1 MSESLSR
8 RLGGFASTLEYEK
21 LPLHVVDKV
30 KGLILHGLV
39 VSIAGAP
46 LPRVAS
52 VMEMTKREEP
62 RPDGAALWVDGA
74 RVSRRGAAFANA
86 KMMHATSQSDSY
98 RMLTHPGPCV
108 IPPAVASCEIDGGSG
123 KDLITAVAAGYELET
138 RIASD
143 FIPTTQARGFRSSP
157 VYGVFGAAVATGKV
171 LGLDPGQM
179 ANAISLAATFSGG
192 TGEGGRTEGQEAT
205 IHESNAAVNGITAA
219 LLAKDGVR
227 GADLALEGDAGFYNA
242 FTGNNQGELSYAFE
256 GPLSTDVDSVASG
269 LGERYFLMDVTP
281 KIYPTAGY
289 NQPVIELMAR
299 LKATHEIQWDNVDR
313 IDIEMNWLE
322 TLYPSPAFPNPRR
335 SERRVGGTHYFAAYT
350 GVHGHYPAIREGVAP
365 GSAAGASEDNSV
377 LELMERVNVIGVK
390 DRGSYSPRMTV
401 ATKDGNSYVDEMNGD
416 ETKWGLETV
425 SHRLREMFDSL
436 VIPASQLE
444 ELVETVS
451 RLDELDS
458 IETMVGLCIR
468 KD

>member
-8 RLGGFASTLEYEK
+8 RLGGFASTVEYDK
-21 LPLHVVDKV
+21 LPPHVVDKV

-52 VMEMTKREEP
+52 VIEMTKREEP

-86 KMMHATSQSDSY
+86 KAMHATSQSDSY

-123 KDLITAVAAGYELET
+123 QDLIAAVAAGYEVET

-242 FTGNNQGELSYAFE
+242 FTGNNRGELSYAFE
-256 GPLSTDVDSVASG
+256 GPLTTDVEAVGNG
-269 LGERYFLMDVTP
+269 LGERYLLMDVTP

-299 LKATHEIQWDNVDR
+299 LKRTHDIQWNDVDR

-335 SERRVGGTHYFAAYT
+335 SDRRIGGTHYFAAYT
-350 GVHGHYPAIREGVAP
+350 CVHGHYPAIRSGVAP
-365 GSAAGASEDNSV
+365 GSSGASEDSDV

-401 ATKDGNSYVDEMNGD
+401 VMKDRKSCVDEMNGD
-416 ETKWGLETV
+416 ETKWGLQTV
-425 SHRLREMFDSL
+425 SHRLREMFESL

-444 ELVETVS
+444 ELAETVS

-458 IETMVGLCIR
+458 IETMVGLCVR

>member
-52 VMEMTKREEP
+52 VIEMTKREEP
-62 RPDGAALWVDGA
+62 RPDGAVLWVDGA

-123 KDLITAVAAGYELET
+123 RDLITAVAAGYELET

-179 ANAISLAATFSGG
+179 ANAIALAATFSGG
-192 TGEGGRTEGQEAT
+192 TGEGGRTDGQEAT

-227 GADLALEGDAGFYNA
+227 GADLGLEGDAGFYNA
-242 FTGNNQGELSYAFE
+242 FTGNNRGELSYAFE
-256 GPLSTDVDSVASG
+256 GPLSTDVDSVASS

-299 LKATHEIQWDNVDR
+299 LKAAHDLQWGNVDR

-436 VIPASQLE
+436 VIPAVQLE
-444 ELVETVS
+444 ELAETVS
-451 RLDELDS
+451 RLDEFDS

>member
-1 MSESLSR
+1 M
-8 RLGGFASTLEYEK
+8 
-21 LPLHVVDKV
+21 
-30 KGLILHGLV
+30 
-39 VSIAGAP
+39 
-46 LPRVAS
+46 
-52 VMEMTKREEP
+52 
-62 RPDGAALWVDGA
+62 DGA

-242 FTGNNQGELSYAFE
+242 FTGNNRGELSYAFRRASFD
-256 GPLSTDVDSVASG
+256 GRGQPLANG
-269 LGERYFLMDVTP
+269 LGGRYFLMDVTP

-299 LKATHEIQWDNVDR
+299 LKATHDIQWDNVDL

-322 TLYPSPAFPNPRR
+322 TLYPSPAFPNPTEERTEGGRHPLLRR
-335 SERRVGGTHYFAAYT
+335 LHMRARPLSGYQVREWRRGLQ
-350 GVHGHYPAIREGVAP
+350 
-365 GSAAGASEDNSV
+365 AGASEDNSV

-401 ATKDGNSYVDEMNGD
+401 ATKDGNSYVDEMNGG

-425 SHRLREMFDSL
+425 SLRLREMFDSL

-444 ELVETVS
+444 ELSGDGQPS
-451 RLDELDS
+451 R
-458 IETMVGLCIR
+458 
-468 KD
+468 

>member
-1 MSESLSR
+1 MSDSLSR

-21 LPLHVVDKV
+21 LPPHVVDKV
-30 KGLILHGLV
+30 KGLILHGLL

-46 LPRVAS
+46 LARVAS
-52 VMEMTKREEP
+52 VVEMTKREEP
-62 RPDGAALWVDGA
+62 RPDGAAIWVDGA

-123 KDLITAVAAGYELET
+123 KDLITAVAAGYEVET

-157 VYGVFGAAVATGKV
+157 VYGVFGSAAATGRL
-171 LGLDPGQM
+171 LGLNTGQM
-179 ANAISLAATFSGG
+179 ANAIALAATFSGG

-219 LLAKDGVR
+219 LLAQEGVR

-242 FTGNNQGELSYAFE
+242 FTGNNRGELSYAFE

-269 LGERYFLMDVTP
+269 LGERYVLMDVTP

-299 LKATHEIQWDNVDR
+299 LKAQHDIQWDSVDR

-322 TLYPSPAFPNPRR
+322 TLYPSPAFPNPQR
-335 SERRVGGTHYFAAYT
+335 SDRRVGGTHYFAAYT
-350 GVHGHYPAIREGVAP
+350 CVYGHYPAIRAGVSP
-365 GSAAGASEDNSV
+365 GSEAGSSEENQV
-377 LELMERVNVIGVK
+377 LELMERVNVTGVK
-390 DRGSYSPRMTV
+390 DRGSYSPHMTV
-401 ATKDGNSYVDEMNGD
+401 VTKDGRSYTDEMTGD
-416 ETKWGLETV
+416 ETKWGLDTV

-436 VIPASQLE
+436 VIPAAQLE
-444 ELVETVS
+444 ELVSTVTH
-451 RLDELDS
+451 LDELDS
-458 IETMVGLCIR
+458 IGTMVGLCIR

>member
-1 MSESLSR
+1 M
-8 RLGGFASTLEYEK
+8 
-21 LPLHVVDKV
+21 
-30 KGLILHGLV
+30 
-39 VSIAGAP
+39 
-46 LPRVAS
+46 PRVAS

-62 RPDGAALWVDGA
+62 RPDGATLWVDGA

-242 FTGNNQGELSYAFE
+242 FTGNNRGELSYAFE
-256 GPLSTDVDSVASG
+256 GPLSTDVDSVASS
-269 LGERYFLMDVTP
+269 LGERYFLMGRDP
-281 KIYPTAGY
+281 QDLPHGGIQPAGHRAY
-289 NQPVIELMAR
+289 G
-299 LKATHEIQWDNVDR
+299 
-313 IDIEMNWLE
+313 
-322 TLYPSPAFPNPRR
+322 PAQGR
-335 SERRVGGTHYFAAYT
+335 A
-350 GVHGHYPAIREGVAP
+350 
-365 GSAAGASEDNSV
+365 
-377 LELMERVNVIGVK
+377 
-390 DRGSYSPRMTV
+390 
-401 ATKDGNSYVDEMNGD
+401 
-416 ETKWGLETV
+416 
-425 SHRLREMFDSL
+425 
-436 VIPASQLE
+436 
-444 ELVETVS
+444 
-451 RLDELDS
+451 
-458 IETMVGLCIR
+458 
-468 KD
+468 

>member
-21 LPLHVVDKV
+21 LPPYVVDKV

-123 KDLITAVAAGYELET
+123 RDLITAVAAGYELET

-179 ANAISLAATFSGG
+179 ANAIALAATFSGG

-227 GADLALEGDAGFYNA
+227 GADLGLEGDAGFYNA

-256 GPLSTDVDSVASG
+256 GPLSTNVDAVASG

-313 IDIEMNWLE
+313 IDVEMNWLE

-335 SERRVGGTHYFAAYT
+335 SERRVGGTHYFAALYRCAWPLSGYQGGSGA
-350 GVHGHYPAIREGVAP
+350 GVCCWGV
-365 GSAAGASEDNSV
+365 GRQQRSGTDGTCK
-377 LELMERVNVIGVK
+377 R
-390 DRGSYSPRMTV
+390 DRGEGTRVLLPTHDGCHERRQQLRGRDERRRDQVGSRNGFSPS
-401 ATKDGNSYVDEMNGD
+401 AGD
-416 ETKWGLETV
+416 VRQSG
-425 SHRLREMFDSL
+425 DSRG
-436 VIPASQLE
+436 PA
-444 ELVETVS
+444 
-451 RLDELDS
+451 
-458 IETMVGLCIR
+458 
-468 KD
+468 